1 VKPYQ
6 AFTVEDVLKFRRERF
21 ESSMALVA
29 QKGHDYNREQQDG
42 GDTLFNMRACEALGI
57 ADSAE
62 QGILVRLSDKLM
74 RLISLTKD
82 PSVSPQ
88 VKDESVMA
96 TVDDVHNYVD
106 YLAMIHRSRKSVAPN
121 GE

>member
-1 VKPYQ
+1 MKPFQ
-6 AFTVEDVLKFRRERF
+6 SFTVEDVLAFRKERF
-21 ESSMALVA
+21 ESSLALVA
-29 QKGHDYNREQQDG
+29 QKGHDYNRQQQDG
-42 GDTLFNMRACEALGI
+42 GDTLFNMRVCEALGI
-57 ADSAE
+57 TESTE

-74 RLISLTKD
+74 RLVSLTKD

-96 TVDDVHNYVD
+96 TVDDVHNYID
-106 YLAMIHRSRKSVAPN
+106 YLAMIHRSRKVAPN